1 MRLIKNFTSLTLLFS
16 IYLGTFAPLA
26 INAQK
31 PARVPRPRP
40 VQNMI
45 PNNTN
50 GLDFRLSEG
59 TPEAEQREIQRQATA
74 ANLSQSE
81 TENLLK
87 RLPAVKAQ
95 DDDQQD
101 FAKRAG
107 SLPPP
112 RTGNIIPV
120 KFPSDEGRGT
130 PKINNTQNLEVLRFA
145 PTGDVPLASDLSITF
160 SQPMVAVTSQE
171 QAAEI
176 TPVRLTPVVKGRW
189 RWLGTKTL
197 IFDTDQRFPMATKF
211 TATVPAGTG
220 SATGNVLQKDASW
233 TFSTPP
239 PKVLQTFP
247 GSVTTRDALM
257 FASFDQEI
265 NPEAVLGKI
274 SATGAG
280 KKLQLRLA
288 TPEEIAADVSINY
301 YVKQALP
308 NRWLAFRA
316 VNSDNS
322 TQNALPADA
331 PISVTFPAGT
341 PSAEGPLTTTKPQGF
356 GFRTFGAMK
365 FVKGYCNY
373 ESNKNCTPFDP
384 WYLEFTNPIDSA
396 KFDKETVKIEPAIE
410 GVQIVPSGNNLYITG
425 YKPGRRTYKVT
436 VSGNSLTD
444 TFGQTL
450 TGGATTT
457 FTVGAAPAS
466 LTSQGGNFVVLDP
479 TAKPNYSVY
488 SINQPSLKVQIR
500 AVSPADWE
508 AYRLFLRNL
517 YYDEQKRPPLPGRVV
532 VDKIIQVENKPDELV
547 ETRLDLSPALNGGLG
562 HAIVYIEPTIKQ
574 DKYDRTKIVAW
585 TESTQIGLDAFVD
598 NQELVGFAT
607 DLKTGKPLAGVE
619 MHIAPTDGRA
629 ISQQSTVNNQQSTER
644 TWTEWLSSFVEPSG
658 PSATENEQPAEIA
671 VAPESPAN
679 AQSANH
685 TESNGL
691 LRMSLPDSQPN
702 KQSILI
708 AKRGKDV
715 AFLPENTDYYYS
727 DYGSWY
733 KKPDSE
739 SLRWFVFND
748 RGMYR
753 PKEEVAIKGYVRKVT
768 AGKFADIAELGDTRR
783 VWIYSV
789 KDSQGNEVAKG
800 TVNLNTYGAFDF
812 KFKLPDNMNLGD
824 ANIEFKP
831 NANASAD
838 FYHSFQVQEFRRPE
852 FEVTAKNE
860 TAAPY
865 FVGESANVSVEAKY
879 YAGGAL
885 ANAETNWTVTATPT
899 NYTPPNRA
907 DFTFGKWF
915 PWWRSYGE
923 DYGNT
928 TTQAFKGVTGAD
940 GKHLLKIDFVAA
952 NPTRPY
958 SVKAEANVQ
967 DVNRQTF
974 AASTNLLVHPA
985 DLYVGIRTPRTFV
998 GKGEPFKVE
1007 SITTDIDGKA
1017 IANRDVKITAILKD
1031 WQYDKNSWQLVTV
1044 DEQTCNVKSTNDIA
1058 TCSFTA
1064 KAGGVYT
1071 ITASVL
1077 DDRERKNESELTLWV
1092 SGGKTVPKRN
1102 VEQEEAQLIPD
1113 KKEYAPTDTAEILV
1127 QTPFVP
1133 AEGVLTLRRN
1143 GLVETERFTMTEPSK
1158 VLKVKL
1164 DERYLPNINVQV
1176 DLTGAA
1182 ERSADILSATEG
1194 KEGKSEKADKMSAL
1208 QLPKRPA
1215 FASGAINLPISLAS
1229 RKLSVTAQP
1238 AAKNIEPGG
1247 ETNVAVTVKDNN
1259 GNPVAN
1265 SEIAV
1270 VVVDESVLALSGY
1283 DISDPLGI
1291 FYQQIGAGVTDYHLR
1306 KDVLLGNQKDLQNLP
1321 MNGRNVVAVQAAEMM
1336 SMAAPAGSAKPAAPM
1351 QAMRRAKNEAAK
1363 EKQPA
1368 DDKSSE
1374 QNNTPITVRQNFN
1387 ALAVFAPSV
1396 KTDASGKV
1404 NVAIKLPD
1412 NLTRYRITAISV
1424 TEGKKFGK
1432 GESNLTARQPLM
1444 VRPSAP
1450 RFLNFGDK
1458 FELPVVV
1465 QNQTDNPMTVDVAV
1479 RATNAELTAGG
1490 GRQVVIPA
1498 NDRAEIRFPVS
1509 AVKAGIARFQIATTS
1524 GKFADAAEI
1533 QLPVWTPATTEAF
1546 ATYGTTDKNEAVV
1559 QPVQAPNDVFSQ
1571 FGGLEIT
1578 TSSTQLQELTDAYI
1592 YLTHYPYECSEQI
1605 SSRMIA
1611 TAALRDVLQAF
1622 KSKDIP
1628 TPEDLKTQF
1637 AADMEKLKG
1646 RQRDDGSF
1654 GLWGRQRERYEYPYV
1669 SVNVAH
1675 ALARAKQKGYD
1686 VPKEMFQK
1694 SQSYLKNV
1702 EKFIPKDYSK
1712 ESRWAIQGYALYVRN
1727 LTGDKDAAK
1736 ARSLIQTAGGA
1747 EKLSLESLGWLLNV
1761 FNGDANS
1768 AAQIEA
1774 IRKLFN
1780 NRAVETAGAAAF
1792 TESYTDGMEVLLHT
1806 NRRTDGIILEALIGN
1821 QPENDLIPK
1830 IVRGLLANK
1839 TKGRWA
1845 NTQENVFILLALD
1858 RYFGVFEKVTP
1869 DFVAQVWLGNAYA
1882 GEQSFKGREVD
1893 FKQIDVPMNYL
1904 IGQGDG
1910 AQNLILNK
1918 QGDGRLYYRIGMKYA
1933 PKNLK
1938 LAPADYGFEVTRK
1951 YEGID
1956 SPDDAKLNPDGSWT
1970 IKSGARVRVRLSLVA
1985 PARRYHVALVD
1996 PLPAGLEILN
2006 PELAVTGTVPED
2018 NVDTSVTTYNASMY
2032 GRGYYYWRYQW
2043 FDHQNFRDERA
2054 EAFTSLLW
2062 EGVYNYSYVARATTP
2077 GQFVVP
2083 PAKAEEMY
2091 MPETFGRSGTDFV
2104 KVE

>member
-1 MRLIKNFTSLTLLFS
+1 MRLIKNFTALTLLFS

-26 INAQK
+26 NAQK
-31 PARVPRPRP
+31 QARVPRPRP

-59 TPEAEQREIQRQATA
+59 TPEAEQREIQRQAKA
-74 ANLSQSE
+74 AQLTEGE
-81 TENLLK
+81 TESLLK
-87 RLPAVKAQ
+87 RLPPVKAEQ
-95 DDDQQD
+95 NDQQD
-101 FAKRAG
+101 FAKRLG
-107 SLPPP
+107 TLPPP
-112 RTGNIIPV
+112 KTGNLIPV
-120 KFPSDEGRGT
+120 KFPSDAERGT
-130 PKINNTQNLEVLRFA
+130 PKINNNQNLEVLRFS
-145 PTGDVPLASDLSITF
+145 PTGDVPLAADLSITF

-171 QAAEI
+171 QAAVI
-176 TPVRLTPVVKGRW
+176 TPVRLSPAVKGRW

-211 TATVPAGTG
+211 TATVPAGTK

-239 PKVLQTFP
+239 PKVLQTYP
-247 GSVTTRDALM
+247 SGVTNRDVLM

-265 NPEAVLGKI
+265 NQSAVLSKI
-274 SATGAG
+274 NAMGGG

-288 TPEEIAADVSINY
+288 TPEEIAADASINY
-301 YVKQALP
+301 YVKQAMP

-322 TQNALPADA
+322 TQNALPPAA
-331 PISVTFPAGT
+331 PINVTFPAGT
-341 PSAEGPLTTTKPQGF
+341 PSAEGPLTTAKAQSF
-356 GFRTFGAMK
+356 SFNTFGAMK

-373 ESNKNCTPFDP
+373 DSNKICAPSDA
-384 WYLEFTNPIDSA
+384 WYLQFTNPIDPS
-396 KFDKETVKIEPAIE
+396 KFDKEMVKIEPAIE
-410 GVQIVPSGNNLYITG
+410 GVQIVPSGNFLYITG

-436 VSGNSLTD
+436 VSDSSLKD

-450 TGGATTT
+450 TGGATAT
-457 FTVGAAPAS
+457 FNVGSAPAS

-508 AYRLFLRNL
+508 AFRLFMRNL

-532 VDKIIQVENKPDELV
+532 VDKVIQVENKPDEMV
-547 ETRLDLSPALNGGLG
+547 ETRLDLSPALDGGFG
-562 HAIVYIEPTIKQ
+562 HAIVFIEPTIKQ

-607 DLKTGKPLAGVE
+607 DLKTGKPLDGVE
-619 MHIAPTDGRA
+619 MHIAPNDGKTLSQQLTVN
-629 ISQQSTVNNQQSTER
+629 SQQSGGER
-644 TWTEWLSSFVEPSG
+644 TWTEWITSFVQPSG
-658 PSATENEQPAEIA
+658 PSPETSEKPPADI
-671 VAPESPAN
+671 VTAPESVES
-679 AQSANH
+679 AQAANH
-685 TESNGL
+685 TQTNGL
-691 LRMSLPDSQPN
+691 LRLGLPDAQPN

-733 KKPDSE
+733 KKSDSE

-783 VWIYSV
+783 AWNYSV

-800 TVNLNTYGAFDF
+800 AVNLNSYGAFDF
-812 KFKLPDNMNLGD
+812 KFKLPDNMNLGN

-831 NANASAD
+831 GENSSSD
-838 FYHSFQVQEFRRPE
+838 FNHSFQVQEFRRPE

-899 NYTPPNRA
+899 NYTPPNRS

-985 DLYVGIRTPRTFV
+985 ELYVGIRTPRTFV
-998 GKGEPFKVE
+998 NKGEPFKVE

-1017 IANRDVKITAILKD
+1017 VANRDVTVKAVLKD

-1044 DEQTCNVKSTNDIA
+1044 DEQTCSVKSTADVSVCN
-1058 TCSFTA
+1058 FTA

-1071 ITASVL
+1071 ITASVS

-1143 GLVETERFTMTEPSK
+1143 GLVETERFTMNEPSK

-1182 ERSADILSATEG
+1182 ARVD
-1194 KEGKSEKADKMSAL
+1194 DKGETAKDA
-1208 QLPKRPA
+1208 PKRPA
-1215 FASGAINLPISLAS
+1215 FATGALNLPLSLAS
-1229 RKLSVTAQP
+1229 RKLTVTAEP

-1321 MNGRNVVAVQAAEMM
+1321 INGRNMQLAGALGSGMM
-1336 SMAAPAGSAKPAAPM
+1336 DMAAAPASVANARPM
-1351 QAMRRAKNEAAK
+1351 QAMRRAKSEVMKDAK
-1363 EKQPA
+1363 E
-1368 DDKSSE
+1368 DDEVMKVAPD
-1374 QNNTPITVRQNFN
+1374 TPITVRQNFN

-1404 NVAIKLPD
+1404 NVAVKLPD

-1546 ATYGTTDKNEAVV
+1546 ATYGTTDQNEAVV
-1559 QPVQAPNDVFSQ
+1559 QPVQAPTDVFPQ

-1592 YLTHYPYECSEQI
+1592 YLSQYPYECSEQI

-1622 KSKDIP
+1622 KAEGVP
-1628 TPEDLKTQF
+1628 TPEALKAQF
-1637 AADMEKLKG
+1637 ASDMEKLHG

-1654 GLWGRQRERYEYPYV
+1654 GLWGQQRERYEYPYV

-1686 VPKEMFQK
+1686 VPKEMFER
-1694 SQSYLKNV
+1694 SQSYLKNI
-1702 EKFIPKDYSK
+1702 EKYIPKEYSK
-1712 ESRWAIQGYALYVRN
+1712 ESRWAIQAYALYVRN
-1727 LTGDKDAAK
+1727 LMGDKDAPK
-1736 ARSLIQTAGGA
+1736 ARALIQTAGGV

-1761 FNGDANS
+1761 LNGDKNS
-1768 AAQIEA
+1768 DVQIDQ

-1806 NRRTDGIILEALIGN
+1806 NRRTDGIILESLLGN

-1858 RYFGVFEKVTP
+1858 KYFNVFEKVTP
-1869 DFVAQVWLGNAYA
+1869 DFVAQVWLGQAYA
-1882 GEQSFKGREVD
+1882 GEQSFKGREID
-1893 FKQIDVPMNYL
+1893 FKQVDVPMKYL
-1904 IGQGDG
+1904 LEQSG
-1910 AQNLILNK
+1910 ASNLILNK
-1918 QGDGRLYYRIGMKYA
+1918 QGAGRLYYRIGMKYA

-1956 SPDDAKLNPDGSWT
+1956 SPDDARLNPDGSWT

-2018 NVDTSVTTYNASMY
+2018 NVDNSVLEYGAPSY

-2104 KVE
+2104 RVE